1 MKKMYKLTI
10 LSIIFS
16 IVFLSC
22 GEKDTETIE
31 QYEARM
37 NRLEILKYY
46 NIQDVMQPR
55 IVNDGVL
62 FTFAENY
69 DSVEVS
75 GDFNNWEDSIPLI
88 KSSYGVYYY
97 LWQHPLKAGKYSYR
111 YRVNGV
117 WINDPVNANIEY
129 DNNNQVVSYFVLTND
144 VGFYEKNPIYNS
156 DGTVTFFYSNDTAKE
171 VMFTSDKLG
180 FDSLRYPMTYS
191 NNLWVITLRPEA
203 GNYYYN
209 FVVDRIWE
217 VDPINMNVYKGSDGR
232 LHSYILINYNQT
244 NKRMVY

>member
-1 MKKMYKLTI
+1 MKRVSKLI
-10 LSIIFS
+10 LFFASLFAVLI
-16 IVFLSC
+16 SC
-22 GEKDTETIE
+22 GNKDYETME

-37 NRLEILKYY
+37 NRMEILNYY
-46 NIQDVMQPR
+46 NIQDVMAPR
-55 IVNDGVL
+55 VVDDGVL

-88 KSSYGVYYY
+88 KSSYGVFYY
-97 LWQHPLKAGKYSYR
+97 LWQTPLKAGKYSYR

-117 WINDPVNANIEY
+117 WINDPLNLDVDY
-129 DNNNQVVSYFVLTND
+129 DNNNQAVSYFVLTND
-144 VGFYEKNPIYNS
+144 IGFYEKNPIYNS
-156 DGTVTFFYSNDTAKE
+156 DGTVTFFYSNNNAKE

-191 NNLWVITLRPEA
+191 NNLWVITLMAEE

-217 VDPINMNVYKGSDGR
+217 VDPLNMNVYKGNDGR
-232 LHSYILINYNQT
+232 LHSYTMINYNQT
-244 NKRMVY
+244 NRVKY

>member
-1 MKKMYKLTI
+1 MKKISALISAIII
-10 LSIIFS
+10 LSI
-16 IVFLSC
+16 VFISC
-22 GEKDTETIE
+22 KDKDYESME

-37 NRLEILKYY
+37 NSLEFLKYY
-46 NIQDVMQPR
+46 NIQDVMAPR
-55 IVNDGVL
+55 IVDDGVL

-97 LWQHPLKAGKYSYR
+97 LWQTPLKAGKYSYR

-117 WINDPVNANIEY
+117 WINDPVNQYTEY
-129 DNNNQVVSYFVLTND
+129 DNNNQSVSYFVLTND
-144 VGFYEKNPIYNS
+144 IGFYEKNPIYNS
-156 DGTVTFFYSNDTAKE
+156 DGTVTFFYSNNTAKE

-191 NNLWVITLRPEA
+191 NNLWFITLRPES

-217 VDPINMNVYKGSDGR
+217 VDPLNMNVYKGSDGR

-244 NKRMVY
+244 NTIKY

>member
-1 MKKMYKLTI
+1 MKKISALISAIII
-10 LSIIFS
+10 LSM
-16 IVFLSC
+16 VFISC
-22 GEKDTETIE
+22 KDKDYESKE

-37 NRLEILKYY
+37 NSLEFLKYY
-46 NIQDVMQPR
+46 NIQDVMAPR
-55 IVNDGVL
+55 IVDDGVL

-97 LWQHPLKAGKYSYR
+97 LWQTPLKAGKYSYR

-117 WINDPVNANIEY
+117 WINDPVNPYTEY
-129 DNNNQVVSYFVLTND
+129 DNNNQSVSYFVLTND
-144 VGFYEKNPIYNS
+144 IGFYEKNPIYNS
-156 DGTVTFFYSNDTAKE
+156 DGTVTFFYSNNTAKE

-191 NNLWVITLRPEA
+191 NNLWFITLRPES

-217 VDPINMNVYKGSDGR
+217 VDPLNMNVYKGSDGR

-244 NKRMVY
+244 NTIKY

>member
-1 MKKMYKLTI
+1 MSKMSKLI
-10 LSIIFS
+10 LFFAVSFIAL
-16 IVFLSC
+16 VSC
-22 GEKDTETIE
+22 RDKNYETME

-37 NRLEILKYY
+37 NSLEILNYY
-46 NIQDVMQPR
+46 NIQDVMPPR
-55 IVNDGVL
+55 VVDDGVL

-88 KSSYGVYYY
+88 KSSYGIFYY
-97 LWQHPLKAGKYSYR
+97 LWQTPLKSGKYSYR

-117 WINDPVNANIEY
+117 WINDPLNLNVEY
-129 DNNNQVVSYFVLTND
+129 DNNNQAVSYFVLTND
-144 VGFYEKNPIYNS
+144 IGFYEKNPIYNS
-156 DGTVTFFYSNDTAKE
+156 DGTVTFFYSNNTAKE

-191 NNLWVITLRPEA
+191 NNLWVITLRAEE

-217 VDPINMNVYKGSDGR
+217 VDPLNMNVYKGNDGR
-232 LHSYILINYNQT
+232 LHSYTMINYNQT
-244 NKRMVY
+244 NRVKY

>member
-1 MKKMYKLTI
+1 MKRVSKLI
-10 LSIIFS
+10 LFFAALFAVLI
-16 IVFLSC
+16 SC
-22 GEKDTETIE
+22 GNKDYETME

-37 NRLEILKYY
+37 NRMEILNYY
-46 NIQDVMQPR
+46 NIQDVMAPR
-55 IVNDGVL
+55 VVDDGVL

-88 KSSYGVYYY
+88 KSSYGVFYY
-97 LWQHPLKAGKYSYR
+97 LWQTPLKAGKYSYR

-117 WINDPVNANIEY
+117 WINDPLNLDVDY
-129 DNNNQVVSYFVLTND
+129 DNNNQAVSYFVLTND
-144 VGFYEKNPIYNS
+144 IGFYEKNPIYNS
-156 DGTVTFFYSNDTAKE
+156 DGTVTFFYSNNNAKE

-191 NNLWVITLRPEA
+191 NNLWVITLMAEE

-217 VDPINMNVYKGSDGR
+217 VDPLNMNVYKGNDGR
-232 LHSYILINYNQT
+232 LHSYTMINYNQT
-244 NKRMVY
+244 NRVKY

>member
-1 MKKMYKLTI
+1 MKKISALISAIII
-10 LSIIFS
+10 LSM
-16 IVFLSC
+16 VFISC
-22 GEKDTETIE
+22 KDKDYESME

-37 NRLEILKYY
+37 NSLEFLKYY
-46 NIQDVMQPR
+46 NIQDVMAPR
-55 IVNDGVL
+55 IVDDGVL

-97 LWQHPLKAGKYSYR
+97 LWQTPLKAGKYSYR

-117 WINDPVNANIEY
+117 WINDPVNQYTEY
-129 DNNNQVVSYFVLTND
+129 DNNNQSVSYFVLTND
-144 VGFYEKNPIYNS
+144 IGFYEKNPIYNS
-156 DGTVTFFYSNDTAKE
+156 DGTVTFFYSNNTAKE

-191 NNLWVITLRPEA
+191 NNLWFITLRPES

-217 VDPINMNVYKGSDGR
+217 VDPLNMNVYKGSDGR

-244 NKRMVY
+244 NTIKY